1 MHKQVHFVKNRKI
14 ETAIEKESK
23 SIGERK
29 QRERKREREREG
41 EREKERGREAQCL
54 AGDRSL

>member
-23 SIGERK
+23 SIERERE
-29 QRERKREREREG
+29 RERKRERE
-41 EREKERGREAQCL
+41 AQCHAL
-54 AGDRSL
+54 LETDLSVVEQPQD